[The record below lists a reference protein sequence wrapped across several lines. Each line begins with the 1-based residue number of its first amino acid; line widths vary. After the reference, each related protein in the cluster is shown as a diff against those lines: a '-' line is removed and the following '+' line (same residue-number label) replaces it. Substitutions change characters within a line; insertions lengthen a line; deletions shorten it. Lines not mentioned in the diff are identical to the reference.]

1 MGRPDEIR
9 CRGRRYPVTDEIRVG
24 GRAYFVVENLGR
36 GTARKVFDPRA
47 GIGGDFRVLHSLPRS
62 PATSQRLET
71 LRRAAERNLNLAK
84 IRETSFERDRISVLT
99 DWVWGMSLDQ
109 YLADVR
115 ANRQPRPSSREIVRL
130 LRGLFHGVC
139 HFHHDAHSVHGDI
152 KPANVVLEPRP
163 TKFTLI
169 DFGSAW
175 PVERTTR
182 RNSGDG
188 ISAPYAAPEQF
199 LENSP
204 VDFRADYF
212 SLGVLGYE
220 LLTLEIPL
228 DGIGGRAGLLHLRD
242 AFARKYRPPSEWIPD
257 RDRVPRIAVAALD
270 RFFACCLALDPNAR
284 FDNRTACLAAVDEL
298 AWEYRPGSRL
308 GSFGRVFLTLLD
320 RVRGRR
326 PPG

>member
-9 CRGRRYPVTDEIRVG
+9 CRGRRYPVTDQVRVG
-24 GRAYFVVENLGR
+24 GREYFVVENLGR

-47 GIGGDFRVLHSLPRS
+47 GVGGDFRVLHSLPRS

-71 LRRAAERNLNLAK
+71 LRRAAERNLNLVK
-84 IRETSFERDRISVLT
+84 IRETSFDRDRITVLT
-99 DWVWGMSLDQ
+99 DWVWGIPLDQ

-115 ANRQPRPSSREIVRL
+115 ANQQPRPSSREIVRL

-188 ISAPYAAPEQF
+188 LSAPYAAPEQL
-199 LENSP
+199 LENRP

-220 LLTLEIPL
+220 LLTLGIPY
-228 DGIGGRAGLLHLRD
+228 DGIGGRAGLPKLRD
-242 AFARKYRPPSEWIPD
+242 AFAGKYRSPSEWIPD
-257 RDRVPRIAVAALD
+257 RDRIPRPAVAALD
-270 RFFACCLALDPNAR
+270 RFFARCLALDPNAR

-298 AWEYRPGSRL
+298 AREYRPGSRL

>member
-9 CRGRRYPVTDEIRVG
+9 CRGRRYPVTDEVRVG
-24 GRAYFVVENLGR
+24 GRTYFVVEVLGR

-47 GIGGDFRVLHSLPRS
+47 GVGGDFRVLHTLPRS
-62 PATSQRLET
+62 PATGQRLET
-71 LRRAAERNLNLAK
+71 LRRAAEKNLNLPK
-84 IRETSFERDRISVLT
+84 IRESHSERNRISVLT
-99 DWVWGMSLDQ
+99 DWVWGTPLDR

-115 ANRQPRPSSREIVRL
+115 AKKQPRPSSPEIVRL
-130 LRGLFHGVC
+130 LRGLFHGVG

-152 KPANVVLEPRP
+152 KAANVVLEPRP

-182 RNSGDG
+182 RDPGDG
-188 ISAPYAAPEQF
+188 VSAPYAAPEQF
-199 LENSP
+199 MGNGP

-220 LLTLEIPL
+220 LLTLDIPF
-228 DGIGGRAGLLHLRD
+228 DGVGGRAGLPNLRD
-242 AFARKYRPPSEWIPD
+242 AFAGKYQPPSARMPDGDRIP
-257 RDRVPRIAVAALD
+257 RAAVAALD
-270 RFFACCLALDPNAR
+270 RFFARCLALDPDER
-284 FDNRTACLAAVDEL
+284 FDNRAACLAAADGL
-298 AWEYRPGSRL
+298 AREFRPGSRL

>member
-9 CRGRRYPVTDEIRVG
+9 CRGRRYPVTDEVRVG
-24 GRAYFVVENLGR
+24 GRTYFVVEILGR

-47 GIGGDFRVLHSLPRS
+47 GIGGDFRVLHTLPRS

-71 LRRAAERNLNLAK
+71 LRRAAERNLNLPK
-84 IRETSFERDRISVLT
+84 IHECSPERDRISVLT
-99 DWVWGMSLDQ
+99 NWVWGIPLDR

-115 ANRQPRPSSREIVRL
+115 ANKQPRPSSREIVRL
-130 LRGLFHGVC
+130 LRGLFHGVG

-182 RNSGDG
+182 RESGDG
-188 ISAPYAAPEQF
+188 ISAPYAAPEQL
-199 LENSP
+199 LEKAP
-204 VDFRADYF
+204 VDFRADSF

-220 LLTLEIPL
+220 LLTLGIPF
-228 DGIGGRAGLLHLRD
+228 DGIGGRAGLPKLRD
-242 AFARKYRPPSEWIPD
+242 AFAGKYLPPSAVIPD
-257 RDRVPRIAVAALD
+257 RDRIPRAAVAALD
-270 RFFACCLALDPNAR
+270 RFFDRCLALDPDAR
-284 FDNRTACLAAVDEL
+284 FDNRTACLTAVDAL
-298 AWEYRPGSRL
+298 AQEFRPRSRI
-308 GSFGRVFLTLLD
+308 GSFGGAFLTLLD
-320 RVRGRR
+320 RVRGRH

>member
-9 CRGRRYPVTDEIRVG
+9 CRGRRYPVTDAVTVG
-24 GRAYFVVENLGR
+24 GRTYFVVEILGR

-47 GIGGDFRVLHSLPRS
+47 GIGGDFRVLHTLARS

-71 LRRAAERNLNLAK
+71 LRRAAEKNLNLPK
-84 IRETSFERDRISVLT
+84 IRESHFERNGITVLT
-99 DWVWGMSLDQ
+99 DWVWGIPLDQ

-115 ANRQPRPSSREIVRL
+115 ANKQPRPSSREIARL
-130 LRGLFHGVC
+130 LRGLFHGVG

-152 KPANVVLEPRP
+152 KPANVVLEPKP
-163 TKFTLI
+163 TQFTLI

-182 RNSGDG
+182 REPGDG
-188 ISAPYAAPEQF
+188 ISAPYAAPEQI
-199 LENSP
+199 LDNAP

-220 LLTLEIPL
+220 LLTLEIPF
-228 DGIGGRAGLLHLRD
+228 DGVGGRAGLPNLRD
-242 AFARKYRPPSEWIPD
+242 AFAGKCPPPSALILD
-257 RDRVPRIAVAALD
+257 RDRIPQAAVAALD
-270 RFFACCLALDPNAR
+270 RFFARCLALDPNGR
-284 FDNRTACLAAVDEL
+284 FENRTACLAAVDEL
-298 AWEYRPGSRL
+298 AQEFRSGTRL
-308 GSFGRVFLTLLD
+308 GSVARVFLTLLD

>member
-24 GRAYFVVENLGR
+24 GRAYFVVENLAR

-47 GIGGDFRVLHSLPRS
+47 GVGGDFRVLHSLPRS
-62 PATSQRLET
+62 PATGQRLET

-84 IRETSFERDRISVLT
+84 IRETSFDRDRISVLT
-99 DWVWGMSLDQ
+99 DWVWGIPLDQ

-115 ANRQPRPSSREIVRL
+115 VNRQPRPSSREIVRL

-199 LENSP
+199 LEKAP

-220 LLTLEIPL
+220 LLTLEIPF
-228 DGIGGRAGLLHLRD
+228 DGIGGRAGLPHLRD
-242 AFARKYRPPSEWIPD
+242 AFAGKYRPPSQMIPD
-257 RDRVPRIAVAALD
+257 RDQIPREAVAALD
-270 RFFACCLALDPNAR
+270 RFFARCLALDPDGR

-298 AWEYRPGSRL
+298 AREYRPGSRL